1 MKKTRRQHSAEF
13 KSKVAIEALKEQ
25 KTLSQIADQYE
36 LHSNQICDWKKV
48 LTDQSVTLF
57 EKGHKR
63 SGLEELDLDALHAP
77 FLEQIGILQM
87 EVNFLK
93 KKLKQLGHA

>member
-13 KSKVAIEALKEQ
+13 KSKVALEALKEQ
-25 KTLSQIADQYE
+25 KTLSQISEQYE

-57 EKGHKR
+57 EKGHKKNA
-63 SGLEELDLDALHAP
+63 LEAIDLDALHAP
-77 FLEQIGILQM
+77 FLEQIGELQIQ
-87 EVNFLK
+87 VSFLK
-93 KKLKQLGHA
+93 KKLKQLERP